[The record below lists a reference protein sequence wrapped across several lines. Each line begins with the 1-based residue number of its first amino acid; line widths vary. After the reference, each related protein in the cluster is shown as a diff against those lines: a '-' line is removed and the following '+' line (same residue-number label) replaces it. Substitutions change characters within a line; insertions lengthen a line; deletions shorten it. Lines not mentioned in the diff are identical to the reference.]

1 MVTAKLYVEGAGPR
15 RAQQSQCR
23 RAFAK
28 FFESA
33 GVKNRPGVEPCGG
46 RREAFD
52 NFCRAMKSADAN
64 QLPLL
69 LVDAEDAIAAGHTTW
84 QHLKAR
90 PSDDWDRPA
99 GAGDDRAFLMVQ
111 VMETWFLADRVMLR
125 RYFGPHFS
133 DAPFRVWPALEA
145 VPKQTVY
152 EVLEKATADCKQ
164 AYRKGGVSFDLLA
177 SLDPAKVEAA
187 CPHAKALLQR
197 LRSL

>member
-28 FFESA
+28 FFASA

-46 RREAFD
+46 RKEAFD

-90 PSDDWDRPA
+90 PSDDWDRPK
-99 GAGDDRAFLMVQ
+99 GAADDQAFLMVQ
-111 VMETWFLADRVMLR
+111 VMETWLLADPAALR
-125 RYFGPHFS
+125 QHFGPQFS
-133 DAPFRVWPALEA
+133 NAPLRAWPALEA
-145 VPKQTVY
+145 VPKQTVF
-152 EVLEKATADCKQ
+152 EVLAKATANCKQ
-164 AYRKGGVSFDLLA
+164 TYRKGDVSFDVLA
-177 SLDPAKVEAA
+177 SLTPARVEAA
-187 CPHAKALLQR
+187 CPHAQALLRR

>member
-28 FFESA
+28 FFEAA

-46 RREAFD
+46 RKEAFD

-90 PSDDWDRPA
+90 PSDDWNRPA

-111 VMETWFLADRVMLR
+111 VMETWFLADLTALR
-125 RYFGPHFS
+125 QYFGPHFS
-133 DAPFRVWPALEA
+133 NTPFRVGLHWRQCPNRLSMKSWRRR
-145 VPKQTVY
+145 PR
-152 EVLEKATADCKQ
+152 TASNRMPR
-164 AYRKGGVSFDLLA
+164 AIF
-177 SLDPAKVEAA
+177 
-187 CPHAKALLQR
+187 R
-197 LRSL
+197 LRFSPA